1 MSNKNRIIL
10 KQMVRLS
17 TILAD
22 LISAKRS
29 INKVQ
34 EQAAYFIVQG
44 ESSNFLE
51 VRLKA
56 AEADCLCLAQYLRL
70 SVSNCCSK
78 LDGFDPSRMNPLEY
92 ISSNEIR
99 NRCATIC
106 RGTKEI
112 AIINLVTGEVQQIE
126 PDLQKNTAE
135 EKSPAEKS

>member
-1 MSNKNRIIL
+1 MSRRNRIIL

-22 LISAKRS
+22 LRSAKRS
-29 INKVQ
+29 INRVQ

-56 AEADCLCLAQYLRL
+56 AEADCLCLGQYLRL

-78 LDGFDPSRMNPLEY
+78 LDGFDPSRMDPLGY
-92 ISSNEIR
+92 ISSSDIK

-106 RGTKEI
+106 RGTKEV
-112 AIINLVTGEVQQIE
+112 AIINLVTGEIQQIE
-126 PDLQKNTAE
+126 PDLQTMTEDKC
-135 EKSPAEKS
+135 PAEKS

>member
-70 SVSNCCSK
+70 SVSNWMVLILVEWIRS
-78 LDGFDPSRMNPLEY
+78 S
-92 ISSNEIR
+92 ISVVMKYEID
-99 NRCATIC
+99 AQ
-106 RGTKEI
+106 
-112 AIINLVTGEVQQIE
+112 LFVEV
-126 PDLQKNTAE
+126 LK
-135 EKSPAEKS
+135 K

>member
-22 LISAKRS
+22 LMSAKCS

-44 ESSNFLE
+44 ESSNFLK

-78 LDGFDPSRMNPLEY
+78 LDGFDPSRMDPLGY
-92 ISSNEIR
+92 ISSSDIK

-106 RGTKEI
+106 RGTKEV
-112 AIINLVTGEVQQIE
+112 AIINLVTGEIQQIE
-126 PDLQKNTAE
+126 PDLQTMTEDKC
-135 EKSPAEKS
+135 PAEKS